1 MPPRNNRA
9 ALRRSAETA
18 EREARR
24 VAESRA
30 QTAIRTIANNMR
42 KNAIKRKRV
51 AATAVR
57 SRSQN
62 AAALARTHAGR
73 AKEARAALVRNMRYG
88 PRANISLL
96 KSIIG
101 NFHNGPS
108 LAAARHAY
116 NTQNPFNLPELRF
129 TPYPRNVANRLKNYY
144 IRQELYTRN
153 MQQALQA
160 QQQANQLAE
169 QARAMS
175 VRAATALSN
184 LHRRKNSTAYR

>member
-9 ALRRSAETA
+9 LRRSAENLQ
-18 EREARR
+18 REAETR
-24 VAESRA
+24 V
-30 QTAIRTIANNMR
+30 QTAIRSIRNNM
-42 KNAIKRKRV
+42 IKRKRV
-51 AATAVR
+51 AATAIR
-57 SRSQN
+57 LRSQN
-62 AAALARTHAGR
+62 AATHARTHAGR
-73 AKEARAALVRNMRYG
+73 AREARAALVRSIRKET
-88 PRANISLL
+88 NIQLNIRRL
-96 KSIIG
+96 RSIIG

-108 LAAARHAY
+108 LNRARRAY
-116 NTQNPFNLPELRF
+116 NSQNPYGISEFAVP
-129 TPYPRNVANRLKNYY
+129 PYPRNVANRLKNYY

-184 LHRRKNSTAYR
+184 LHLRRMR